1 MYEQQVQLGQR
12 VPDFTLPTTS
22 GENISLSQ
30 FRGKKVVIYFY
41 PKDSTPACTQQ
52 ACDFRDSSG
61 YFAAKGAAVIGVSAD
76 DLKSHQKF
84 ADKHALPF
92 PLLADTEKE
101 VSRLFGVWQLKKMYG
116 REFEG
121 IVRSTFLIDEQGILI
136 KEWRKVKVGGHV
148 DEVLQAISES

>member
-1 MYEQQVQLGQR
+1 MSEQQVQLGQQ
-12 VPDFTLPTTS
+12 VPDFTLPSSS
-22 GENISLSQ
+22 GEDISLSQ
-30 FRGKKVVIYFY
+30 FRGQKVIIYFY

-52 ACDFRDSSG
+52 ACDFRDSSSF
-61 YFAAKGAAVIGVSAD
+61 FAAKGAAVIGISAD

-84 ADKHALPF
+84 AGKHSLPF

-121 IVRSTFLIDEQGILI
+121 IVRSTFLIDEQGILV

-148 DEVLQAISES
+148 DEVLHAISET